1 MPHIIVKLYPGRS
14 EEQKQELTRK
24 IVKDIIEVSG
34 CKERSVS
41 VAIQEIEPDDWMEKV
56 YEPDIMNGQGTLYK
70 EPGYDPF
77 AAQKEEKKKERTD
90 LTDHVREAAGIAQ
103 KEDTSGF
110 FNPMSWLDLQ
120 LEDHPERFDAFF
132 ELPWK
137 KLSDKERQERAA
149 EIRSVL

>member
-14 EEQKQELTRK
+14 ESEKQELTRK
-24 IVKDIIEVSG
+24 IVENVIEVTG

-41 VAIQEIEPDDWMEKV
+41 LAIQEIEPGDWTQKV
-56 YEPDIMNGQGTLYK
+56 YEPDIMNGQATLYK

-77 AAQKEEKKKERTD
+77 ASQEEDKKEEKKS
-90 LTDHVREAAGIAQ
+90 LMDHVRAAARIAE

-120 LEDHPERFDAFF
+120 LEDHPESFDAFF
-132 ELPWK
+132 ESPWK
-137 KLSDKERQERAA
+137 ELSDKERQKRAV
-149 EIRSVL
+149 EIRRVL